1 MSTRIQLRHDT
12 AAHWTAGNPILAKG
26 EPGYETDTG
35 LLKIGNGTAHW
46 TVLDYFVVPVDS
58 GPPATVSG
66 TRIVEFGYAQ
76 SELGHGSY
84 AGFENETKIREVLQA
99 IKDSGATQ
107 VRVAGWWIIIEPVK
121 DAGYVW
127 TGMDRFM
134 NVVSDYGLE
143 PIVCVTAGHNL
154 APTGATVADFGQLC
168 GALAARYG
176 LHGTNKC
183 RHWEIWN
190 EPNHRSF
197 FEPFDASFG
206 AAKYT
211 ELLIAASNAIRAA
224 DATAFIISAGLM
236 STTDFS
242 TTDIKPSTFLQGIY
256 DNGGRGY
263 FDAIGFHWYSGEP
276 DFSGW
281 DEPSTSQFFYV
292 DLLACRAIAVAEGDD
307 LIPFMLTEIGF
318 NRAGAVVDPN
328 VRAEWLIEQIELIVD
343 LPWVRSFI
351 IYQMKDSGVSDG
363 VNGLGSMDFALVEQQ
378 PTYDVVAN
386 INAVSPTVP
395 DHSLLL
401 GKFIDDLITGAKLH
415 YTGSGGSGKFLAIA
429 GDGSL
434 SAATPGGGG
443 GSLPGYVGMVGAIA
457 ADGTLNITHGLNTW
471 FVDAVFT
478 RSWLHPDM
486 ALTDAE
492 PGEDVGIDWVK
503 TPDLNVIT
511 LKPSSPIAANE
522 YIVSVVPTDATYDV
536 TGPTA
541 GVISATAG
549 LTTADLTIVGGVDA
563 DGHLAGVEWYRD
575 GVAIGTSPGNTFT
588 DTGLATS
595 HDHYNYTAKRYDY
608 FGTRGAVSNTLPVT
622 TLAPSDVVP
631 IGSVYQN
638 RSAGSG
644 SVAVTPNYAAGAL
657 RIAIAEVAVSHT
669 SWLSST
675 DYDTMT
681 VVGSRV
687 GAGVVTGGWTKL
699 DLEHGSPYN
708 TDVGASIPG
717 QPSGG
722 AHLFFKLM
730 PDTAASGETLTAA
743 FADVA
748 IAPVNAMIS
757 VRQYA
762 FVDQASPFGTPVI
775 QNASSTT
782 SVTVASNTGDYTIF
796 GGGYF
801 NTLPSGYNRTL
812 VGSIL
817 GGVTAGYC
825 HYLVHGEYPGA
836 ASVAHTLPTNTAHGA
851 FAVNLKKAT

>member
-1 MSTRIQLRHDT
+1 MSTRIQLRHDS
-12 AAHWTAGNPILAKG
+12 AADWTASNPILARG
-26 EPGYETDTG
+26 EPGYEDDTG
-35 LLKIGNGTAHW
+35 LLKFGDGIVAWNS
-46 TVLDYFVVPVDS
+46 LDYFVTGDSVP
-58 GPPATVSG
+58 PPITVSG

-76 SELGHGSY
+76 SELAHGSY
-84 AGFENETKIREVLQA
+84 TGFENETKIREVLQA

-143 PIVCVTAGHNL
+143 PIVCITAGTGL

-176 LHGTNKC
+176 SGGTDKC
-183 RHWEIWN
+183 RHWELWN

-211 ELLIAASNAIRAA
+211 ELLIAGSNAIRAS
-224 DATAFIISAGLM
+224 DTHAFIISAGLM
-236 STTDFS
+236 STANFS
-242 TTDIKPSTFLQGIY
+242 TTDILPSTFLQGIY

-276 DFSGW
+276 DFSDW
-281 DEPSTSQFFYV
+281 DEPSTSQYFYE
-292 DLLACRAIAVAEGDD
+292 DLLACRAVAVAEGDTE
-307 LIPFMLTEIGF
+307 IPFMLTEIGF
-318 NRAGAVVDPN
+318 DRSRSVVDPN

-343 LPWVRSFI
+343 LPWVSTFI

-363 VNGLGSMDFALVEQQ
+363 VNGFGSIDFALGKQQ

-386 INAVSPTVP
+386 INAVSPAVP
-395 DHSLLL
+395 DNSLLL
-401 GKFIDDLITGAKLH
+401 SKFIDGIITGAKLH

-434 SAATPGGGG
+434 TAATPGGGG
-443 GSLPGYVGMVGAIA
+443 SSLPGYVGMVGAIA
-457 ADGTLNITHGLNTW
+457 EDGTLDITHGLNTW
-471 FVDAVFT
+471 FVDVILT
-478 RSWLHPDM
+478 RSWLDESL
-486 ALTDAE
+486 ALNSDE
-492 PGEDVGIDWVK
+492 PGQDVGIDWVK

-511 LKPSSPIAANE
+511 LKPSSAIAANE
-522 YIVSVVPTDATYDV
+522 YIVSVVPTDATYD
-536 TGPTA
+536 TAGPTA
-541 GVISATAG
+541 GTISATAG
-549 LTTADLTIVGGVDA
+549 LTTADLTITGGTDSGVG
-563 DGHLAGVEWYRD
+563 LAGVEWYRD
-575 GVAIGTSPGNTFT
+575 GIAVGTSPGNTFT

-595 HDHYNYTAKRYDY
+595 HDHYNYTAKRFDY
-608 FGTRGAVSNTLPVT
+608 FGTRGDVSNTLPVT
-622 TLAPSDVVP
+622 TLAPSNVAP

-644 SVAVTPNYAAGAL
+644 SVAVTPNYAAGSL
-657 RIAIAEVAVSHT
+657 RIAIAEVSVSHT
-669 SWLSST
+669 SWVSSA

-681 VVGSRV
+681 VVGGTT
-687 GAGVVTGGWTKL
+687 GAWTKL

-722 AHLFFKLM
+722 VHLFYKLM
-730 PDTAASGETLTAA
+730 PDIAASGETLTAT
-743 FADVA
+743 FADAA
-748 IAPVNAMIS
+748 ITPVNAMIS
-757 VRQYA
+757 VRQYE

-775 QNASSTT
+775 QNASSAT
-782 SVTVASNTGDYTIF
+782 SVTVTSNTGDYTIF
-796 GGGYF
+796 GAGYHSGAGV
-801 NTLPSGYNRTL
+801 PSGYNRTL
-812 VGSIL
+812 VGSIQ
-817 GGVTAGYC
+817 GGTTAGYC

-836 ASVAHTLPTNTAHGA
+836 ASVAHTLPTNTNHGA
-851 FAVNLKKAT
+851 FAVNLKKAA